1 MKILLAIISLLSIS
15 FISNAQVRE
24 VPVVV
29 KEVFENQYPKADVQE
44 YDDLL
49 VKVVVKFTLDSSE
62 MKATYSNKGVWKGTE
77 KEISYSSVPEEVKD
91 GFNKSKYADWEV
103 RESTQ
108 LHLPGGSTQYRLR
121 VKKNDL
127 QLKYLFFNTSGRL
140 LRTSI
145 TI

>member
-1 MKILLAIISLLSIS
+1 MKKLFVIISFLSIH
-15 FISNAQVRE
+15 FISNAQVRQ
-24 VPVVV
+24 VPEIV
-29 KEVFENQYPKADVQE
+29 KEIFENQYPKTDVQE

-49 VKVVVKFTLDSSE
+49 VKVVVKFTLDSAE
-62 MKATYSNKGVWKGTE
+62 MKATYTNKGVWKGTD
-77 KEISYSSVPEEVKD
+77 KDISYSAVPAEVKD
-91 GFNKSKYADWEV
+91 GFGKSKYADWTV

-108 LHLPGGSTQYRLR
+108 MYLPGGANQYRLR

-145 TI
+145 TL

>member
-1 MKILLAIISLLSIS
+1 MKRLFAIVSFLSIS
-15 FISNAQVRE
+15 FILNAQVHK
-24 VPVVV
+24 VPEVV

-62 MKATYSNKGVWKGTE
+62 MKATYSNKGVWKGTD
-77 KEISYSSVPEEVKD
+77 KEISYSSVPAEVKD
-91 GFNKSKYADWEV
+91 GFNKSKYADWDV

-108 LHLPGGSTQYRLR
+108 LYLPGGSTQYRLR

-127 QLKYLFFNTSGRL
+127 QLKYLFFNSNGRL
-140 LRTSI
+140 LRSSI

>member
-1 MKILLAIISLLSIS
+1 MKKLFVIISLLSIS
-15 FISNAQVRE
+15 FISNAQGDK
-24 VPVVV
+24 VPEIV
-29 KEVFENQYPKADVQE
+29 KETFQNQYPKADVQE
-44 YDDLL
+44 YEDLL
-49 VKVVVKFTLDSSE
+49 VKVVVKFTMDSSE
-62 MKATYSNKGVWKGTE
+62 MKATYSNKGVWKGTD
-77 KEISYSSVPEEVKD
+77 KEISYSSVPAEVKD
-91 GFNKSKYADWEV
+91 GFNKSKYAEWDV

-108 LHLPGGSTQYRLR
+108 LYLPGGSTQYRLR

>member
-1 MKILLAIISLLSIS
+1 MKTLFAIISFLSVS
-15 FISNAQVRE
+15 FISNAQVHK
-24 VPVVV
+24 VPEVV

-77 KEISYSSVPEEVKD
+77 KEISYSSVPAEVKD
-91 GFNKSKYADWEV
+91 GFNKSKYADWDV

-108 LHLPGGSTQYRLR
+108 LYLPGSSTQYRLR

-127 QLKYLFFNTSGRL
+127 QLKYLFFNTNGRL

>member
-1 MKILLAIISLLSIS
+1 MKKLFAIVLLLSIG

-24 VPVVV
+24 VPGVV
-29 KEVFENQYPKADVQE
+29 KEVFENQYPKAEVQE

-49 VKVVVKFTLDSSE
+49 VKVVVKFTMDSSE

-77 KEISYSSVPEEVKD
+77 KEISYSSVPAEVKD

-103 RESTQ
+103 RESTK
-108 LHLPGGSTQYRLR
+108 LYSPGGSTQYRLR

-127 QLKYLFFNTSGRL
+127 QLKYLFFNTNGRL